1 MLNPV
6 DIILSA
12 KNETILHDKM
22 NYAALVAYI
31 NELILHNFNGLINML
46 YRVDINEQKLKLL
59 LKENQETDAAAL
71 IADLVIERQLQK
83 IKSRREFCG
92 QDNNMNEAEKW

>member
-12 KNETILHDKM
+12 KNETILDDKM

-59 LKENQETDAAAL
+59 LKENHGTDAAQL
-71 IADLVIERQLQK
+71 IADLVIERQVQK
-83 IKSRREFCG
+83 LKSRREFRR
-92 QDNNMNEAEKW
+92 DNNE